1 MHTKRNLFQIQ
12 KLGGGEGAL
21 NYIEQAYQDYIE
33 GMKYKDIAE
42 KYDVSINTVKSWKRR
57 YEWSREIISETP
69 KSVRKQNVVAHKKS
83 PRNSKHRK
91 LIESDLK
98 RQLEESGATHA
109 HYVDLINDYL
119 SLWDV
124 KNQLIEDIRER
135 GVVIE
140 WTNGKQV
147 SQKKN
152 DSISELNKTNAQ
164 MLKLLSELGLKAT
177 EIVKEDDSGDDV

>member
-1 MHTKRNLFQIQ
+1 M
-12 KLGGGEGAL
+12 
-21 NYIEQAYQDYIE
+21 NYIEQAYEDYRN

-57 YEWSREIISETP
+57 YDWTREIISEP
-69 KSVRKQNVVAHKKS
+69 SKSVLQKEEVAPKLAPGLK
-83 PRNSKHRK
+83 KHRA

-98 RQLEESGATHA
+98 NQLEASGATHA
-109 HYVDLINDYL
+109 HYVDLVNDYL

-124 KNQLIEDIRER
+124 KNQLIADIQKR
-135 GVVIE
+135 GVVIK

-147 SQKKN
+147 SEKKN

-177 EIVKEDDSGDDV
+177 EIEKEDHTGDDV

>member
-1 MHTKRNLFQIQ
+1 VS
-12 KLGGGEGAL
+12 
-21 NYIEQAYQDYIE
+21 YIEDAYLDYRE

-57 YEWSREIISETP
+57 YEWSREINSEQL
-69 KSVRKQNVVAHKKS
+69 KSVQKKEVAALKLSPGLKK
-83 PRNSKHRK
+83 NRK
-91 LIESDLK
+91 LIETDLK
-98 RQLEESGATHA
+98 KQLEASGATHA
-109 HYVDLINDYL
+109 HYLDLVNDYL

-124 KNQLIEDIRER
+124 KNKLIADIEER

-140 WTNGKQV
+140 WSNGKQV

-177 EIVKEDDSGDDV
+177 DIAKEDGEGDDV